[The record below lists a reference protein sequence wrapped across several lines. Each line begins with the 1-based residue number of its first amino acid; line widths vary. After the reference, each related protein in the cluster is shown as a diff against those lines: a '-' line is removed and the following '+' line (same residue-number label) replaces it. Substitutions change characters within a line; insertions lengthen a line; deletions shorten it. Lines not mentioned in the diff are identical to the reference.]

1 MFCRC
6 PQAQLYE
13 LWTEQDLTS
22 LLSEDLV
29 LTLSSDKTPRVKVV
43 IHNNVPKGYKQK
55 TKSITPYYI
64 GLYKDKVFG
73 IIQNQL
79 K

>member
-1 MFCRC
+1 MI
-6 PQAQLYE
+6 
-13 LWTEQDLTS
+13 
-22 LLSEDLV
+22 
-29 LTLSSDKTPRVKVV
+29 

-64 GLYKDKVFG
+64 GLYKDKAFG

>member
-1 MFCRC
+1 M
-6 PQAQLYE
+6 
-13 LWTEQDLTS
+13 
-22 LLSEDLV
+22 
-29 LTLSSDKTPRVKVV
+29 V

-55 TKSITPYYI
+55 TKSITPYCI
-64 GLYKDKVFG
+64 GLYKDEAFG